1 MGAINLGHNDP
12 DEKTVS
18 FISPLFVLPEF
29 QNQGVGYIAI
39 NKAFEMYPDVK
50 VWKLETI
57 LQEPANC
64 HLYEKCG
71 FRRVGEEHVV
81 NERMTLIDYEFLT

>member
-1 MGAINLGHNDP
+1 MLEKQALIEELTNNLKANGGDL
-12 DEKTVS
+12 KTACEVYA
-18 FISPLFVLPEF
+18 L
-29 QNQGVGYIAI
+29 A
-39 NKAFEMYPDVK
+39 KAFEMYPDVK

-57 LQEPANC
+57 LQEPLNC